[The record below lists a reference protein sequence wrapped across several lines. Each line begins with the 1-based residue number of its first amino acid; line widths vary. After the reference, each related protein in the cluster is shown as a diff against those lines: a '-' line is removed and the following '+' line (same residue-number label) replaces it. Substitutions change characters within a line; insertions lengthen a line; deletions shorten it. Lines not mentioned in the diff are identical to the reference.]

1 MFTVDQALVAV
12 KTATQHDLGGT
23 MGKTATKTQS
33 IETVYRDNAGSLS
46 RFLARFLDSRVEIED
61 VLQEAF
67 LNALEAERVT
77 EIERPLPFLY
87 RVTRN
92 LALNAIGRR
101 RRQRTDLVADF
112 DEISVLMDLRL
123 ISELDPESGA
133 LVEERLTFAN
143 EIIERLTPRVRE
155 VFVLRKV
162 YGYTHNEIAAQL
174 NIAVSTVEKHI
185 AQGVL
190 QVKRQRDLH
199 EPDAASPV
207 TKQEYIRSGLGGEA
221 QR

>member
-1 MFTVDQALVAV
+1 
-12 KTATQHDLGGT
+12 

-33 IETVYRDNAGSLS
+33 IESVYRNNAHSLS
-46 RFLARFLDSRVEIED
+46 RFLARFLDSSVEIED
-61 VLQEAF
+61 VLQETF
-67 LNALEAERVT
+67 LKALEVERVT
-77 EIERPLPFLY
+77 KIERPLPFLF
-87 RVTRN
+87 RIARN
-92 LALNAIGRR
+92 LAFNAIGRR

-112 DEISVLMDLRL
+112 DEISVLIDLRL

-133 LVEERLTFAN
+133 LVEERLAFAK
-143 EIIERLTPRVRE
+143 EIIERLTPRVQE

-162 YGYTHNEIAAQL
+162 YGFTHNEIAAQL
-174 NIAVSTVEKHI
+174 KIAVSTVEKHI

-207 TKQEYIRSGLGGEA
+207 TEQEYLRSGLGGEA